1 MFQNGTVT
9 LNMFSLFTKKQSS
22 VTGNHYFPITTDI
35 HSHILPGIDDGSP
48 DVETSIALIRGL
60 MELGITRSVATPHI
74 ISDMYR
80 NNADTINT
88 ALAVL
93 KKELIKEKISFEVSA
108 AAEYMMDAYF
118 FELLQNKTELLTIK
132 DNIVLT
138 EFSYAMMPNNP
149 EQMSFAII
157 TEGYK
162 PILAHPERYP
172 YYFNDHKAFHRLIEL
187 GFSLQ
192 VNLLSLTG
200 YYGKEAAKAAI
211 YMLKNDLVS
220 YLGTDIHH
228 ERHLEA
234 FKDAFGKDGF
244 KKHLEGKEWNVF

>member
-1 MFQNGTVT
+1 MFNFFKKNKNNAGETGA
-9 LNMFSLFTKKQSS
+9 FTGQLPVS
-22 VTGNHYFPITTDI
+22 VDM

-48 DVETSIALIRGL
+48 DVDTSIILIKGL
-60 MELGITRSVATPHI
+60 MDLGIKKSVATPHI

-80 NNADTINT
+80 NNSDTINA
-88 ALAVL
+88 ALSVL
-93 KKELIKEKISFEVSA
+93 KKELVKEKINFEVSA

-118 FELLQNKTELLTIK
+118 FELLQNKTKLLTIR

-138 EFSYAMMPNNP
+138 EFSYAMMPHSP

-172 YYFNDHKAFHRLIEL
+172 YYFGDYKAFHRLTEL
-187 GFSLQ
+187 GFLLQ

-200 YYGKEAAKAAI
+200 YYGKESVKAAV

-228 ERHLEA
+228 DRHLEA
-234 FKDAFGKDGF
+234 FKDAFEKGTFRKY
-244 KKHLEGKEWNVF
+244 LEEKEWNVL